1 MNGALRYL
9 KEFTEWLSQEAGY
22 KSRVKYSD
30 VQLWG
35 EQGQGLRHFHVS
47 FRVINWRF

>member
-9 KEFTEWLSQEAGY
+9 KEFTEWLSQKAGY
-22 KSRVKYSD
+22 KLRIKYSD

-35 EQGQGLRHFHVS
+35 EQEQGLRYFHVELQ
-47 FRVINWRF
+47 RRFSCD